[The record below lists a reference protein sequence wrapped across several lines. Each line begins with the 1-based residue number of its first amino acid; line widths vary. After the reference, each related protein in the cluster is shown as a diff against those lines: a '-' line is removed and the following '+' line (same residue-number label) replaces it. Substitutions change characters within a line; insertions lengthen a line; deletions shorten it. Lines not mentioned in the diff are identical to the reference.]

1 MKIEILMLLESEMK
15 GNNPT
20 ILNENEYEIEEI
32 ELFDE
37 DDDFSSESSANEFK
51 IVEMDDCYIMCK
63 TPNPPLTY
71 NEKREFMTGLI
82 LYDNTK
88 EKKSKTTHFCVLT
101 ESEKSKL
108 VTYKANENAVYYVEI
123 VGLKGLKCK
132 KELKSI
138 KKYLNEL

>member
-37 DDDFSSESSANEFK
+37 DDDFSSESSANKFK
-51 IVEMDDCYIMCK
+51 IVEMDDCYIICK
-63 TPNPPLTY
+63 TPNFPLTY
-71 NEKREFMTGLI
+71 NEKREFMAGLI

-88 EKKSKTTHFCVLT
+88 EKKIQNNTFLRSDR
-101 ESEKSKL
+101 S
-108 VTYKANENAVYYVEI
+108 
-123 VGLKGLKCK
+123 
-132 KELKSI
+132 
-138 KKYLNEL
+138 

>member
-37 DDDFSSESSANEFK
+37 DDDFSSESSANKFK
-51 IVEMDDCYIMCK
+51 IVEMDDCYIICK
-63 TPNPPLTY
+63 TPKSPLTY
-71 NEKREFMTGLI
+71 N
-82 LYDNTK
+82 
-88 EKKSKTTHFCVLT
+88 
-101 ESEKSKL
+101 EKSKL

>member
-1 MKIEILMLLESEMK
+1 
-15 GNNPT
+15 
-20 ILNENEYEIEEI
+20 
-32 ELFDE
+32 
-37 DDDFSSESSANEFK
+37 
-51 IVEMDDCYIMCK
+51 MCK
-63 TPNPPLTY
+63 TPNSPLTY

-88 EKKSKTTHFCVLT
+88 EKKSKTTHFCVLI
-101 ESEKSKL
+101 EAEKSKL

>member
-1 MKIEILMLLESEMK
+1 MKREILMMLESEMK

-37 DDDFSSESSANEFK
+37 YDDFSSESSANKFK

-63 TPNPPLTY
+63 TPNSPLTD
-71 NEKREFMTGLI
+71 NEKREFMAGLI

-101 ESEKSKL
+101 EAEKSKL
-108 VTYKANENAVYYVEI
+108 VLLIHGSEKHSNKEEFLTKIPYAEMAEN
-123 VGLKGLKCK
+123 G
-132 KELKSI
+132 KSHS
-138 KKYLNEL
+138 L

>member
-1 MKIEILMLLESEMK
+1 MKMNMKSNKLNYLMKMMIYHLKHLLINS
-15 GNNPT
+15 
-20 ILNENEYEIEEI
+20 
-32 ELFDE
+32 
-37 DDDFSSESSANEFK
+37 K

-63 TPNPPLTY
+63 TPKSPLTY
-71 NEKREFMTGLI
+71 NEKREFMTVLI

-101 ESEKSKL
+101 EAEKSKL

-123 VGLKGLKCK
+123 VGLKGLKCE

-138 KKYLNEL
+138 KKYLNEP

>member
-37 DDDFSSESSANEFK
+37 DDDFSSESSANKFK

-63 TPNPPLTY
+63 TLNSPLTY

-101 ESEKSKL
+101 EAEKSKL
-108 VTYKANENAVYYVEI
+108 VKYKANENAVYYVEI

>member
-1 MKIEILMLLESEMK
+1 MK

-37 DDDFSSESSANEFK
+37 DDDFSSESSANKFK

-63 TPNPPLTY
+63 TPNSPL
-71 NEKREFMTGLI
+71 
-82 LYDNTK
+82 
-88 EKKSKTTHFCVLT
+88 TTHFCVLT
-101 ESEKSKL
+101 EAEKSKL